1 MILCSDYEDIDDN
14 DDLLP
19 PPPPSSIEDDIHPTP
34 RQINSQRRRISA
46 KPPPPPPPPESED
59 PPNPR
64 PLPPQ
69 TILRMDAA
77 TFPETPAAGETI
89 QTPPSKRQI
98 FLLFYIIITEIV
110 TIASLTLTIFLE
122 PFLMTIPACNC

>member
-34 RQINSQRRRISA
+34 RQINSQCRRISA
-46 KPPPPPPPPESED
+46 KPPPPPPPPPESED
-59 PPNPR
+59 PPNPP

-77 TFPETPAAGETI
+77 TFPETPAGEMI